1 MAAFLRQIGGREIDR
16 DAPRRQREAGGHE
29 GRAHA
34 LLGLGNGFVGQAND
48 VEGGKAGRDLY
59 LDIDGSRLD
68 ALERHR
74 ADPLNHCPAPA
85 LLVKV
90 VAQVVDGDKNIC
102 RTKFV
107 RYDHRQDL
115 SDDPGDTM
123 IDREAMAKDLQLARQ
138 ARLEAEAANADVEEL
153 IWEIQHIQL
162 GRQRMVFSI
171 AGFEQEL
178 AA

>member
-1 MAAFLRQIGGREIDR
+1 
-16 DAPRRQREAGGHE
+16 
-29 GRAHA
+29 
-34 LLGLGNGFVGQAND
+34 
-48 VEGGKAGRDLY
+48 
-59 LDIDGSRLD
+59 
-68 ALERHR
+68 
-74 ADPLNHCPAPA
+74 
-85 LLVKV
+85 
-90 VAQVVDGDKNIC
+90 
-102 RTKFV
+102 
-107 RYDHRQDL
+107 
-115 SDDPGDTM
+115 M